1 MRGVACAAGEQ
12 VQIMSLSVNINL
24 AQKQKLVM
32 TQTLREAIELLQVTS
47 VELSERI
54 EQELQENPVLE
65 IRSTD
70 GSESGSEQGAAD
82 SGAEAP
88 EAARDDSGPDP
99 DFAGNFEDSSDE
111 GYEYGTGEARDPDA
125 KQQFL
130 EGALQRGQTLS
141 EHLSG
146 QLRLVT
152 FNEEDFRIGE
162 ILISCLDENG
172 YFRRDLAEVAAAT
185 PVPGRDVED
194 FSRVLSLVQ
203 TLDPLGVAAR
213 SLQECLLIQLR
224 ERDVR
229 DPVAET
235 VVEDHFDL
243 LEKRSWR
250 QIASKLGI
258 TVARVEEASK
268 VIAGLEPLP
277 GRSFAAASVEYV
289 VPDVIVR
296 EEEGEFVIVVN
307 DDWLPRLSISK
318 TYRNLMRR
326 KDTGNEVKTYIS
338 DKLASAQWL
347 IRSIE
352 QRRETLYAVTAAIF
366 EEQRQF
372 FTHGPG
378 HLRPLTL
385 RQIAERIG
393 MHESTVSRVTSN
405 KYVQTGWGIYRLKYF
420 FSSALKKENG
430 QVESS
435 RSVKEMIR
443 KIIEDEDDRLSDQEI
458 VGILQNRGIRI
469 ARRTVAKYRK
479 LLRILPSSKRHSQ

>member
-1 MRGVACAAGEQ
+1 
-12 VQIMSLSVNINL
+12 MSLSVNINL

-47 VELSERI
+47 VELADRI

-65 IRSTD
+65 IKTGD
-70 GSESGSEQGAAD
+70 GSDGSPEQSPGDNGETRESAAED
-82 SGAEAP
+82 A
-88 EAARDDSGPDP
+88 GPDP

-111 GYEYGTGEARDPDA
+111 GYEYGTGESRDPDA

-130 EGALQRGQTLS
+130 EGALQQGQTLS
-141 EHLSG
+141 EHLVG

-152 FNEEDFRIGE
+152 FTEEDFRIGE
-162 ILISCLDENG
+162 IIISCLDENG
-172 YFRRDLAEVAAAT
+172 YFRRDLDEVAREA
-185 PVPGRDVED
+185 PVPGRDVQD
-194 FSRVLSLVQ
+194 YSRVLSLVQ
-203 TLDPLGVAAR
+203 TLDPPGIAAR

-229 DPVAET
+229 DSLAEAI
-235 VVEDHFDL
+235 VEEHFDL

-250 QIASKLGI
+250 QIATRLG
-258 TVARVEEASK
+258 VSPAKVEDAAK
-268 VIAGLEPLP
+268 VISGLEPLP
-277 GRSFAAASVEYV
+277 GRSFAASSVEYV

-326 KDTGNEVKTYIS
+326 KDTGSEVKTYIT
-338 DKLASAQWL
+338 DKMASAQWL

-352 QRRETLYAVTAAIF
+352 QRRETLYAVTAAIL
-366 EEQRQF
+366 EEQRTF
-372 FTHGPG
+372 FLDGPG

-443 KIIEDEDDRLSDQEI
+443 KIIEDEDGSLSDQDI
-458 VGILQNRGIRI
+458 VGILQNRGIQI

>member
-1 MRGVACAAGEQ
+1 
-12 VQIMSLSVNINL
+12 MSLSVNMNL
-24 AQKQKLVM
+24 VQKQKLVM

-54 EQELQENPVLE
+54 EQELQDNPVLE
-65 IRSTD
+65 VRTND
-70 GSESGSEQGAAD
+70 AGESVSD
-82 SGAEAP
+82 AESPDAGVEMLTASRD
-88 EAARDDSGPDP
+88 EAGPDS
-99 DFAGNFEDSSDE
+99 DFVGNFEDSSDE
-111 GYEYGTGEARDPDA
+111 GYGYAAGGMRDPDA

-130 EGALQRGQTLS
+130 EGAIQRGQTLS
-141 EHLSG
+141 EHLVG

-152 FNEEDFRIGE
+152 FTEEDFKIGE

-172 YFRRDLAEVAAAT
+172 YFHRNLDELAAAT
-185 PVPGRDVED
+185 PIPGRGEKD
-194 FSRVLSLVQ
+194 FARVLSLVQ
-203 TLDPLGVAAR
+203 TLDPPGVGAR

-224 ERDVR
+224 DRDTR
-229 DPVAET
+229 DQVAET
-235 VVEDHFDL
+235 IVTEHFDL
-243 LEKRSWR
+243 LEKRAWR
-250 QIASKLGI
+250 QLASKLGVA
-258 TVARVEEASK
+258 VARVEEAAK
-268 VIAGLEPLP
+268 VVAGLEPLP
-277 GRSFAAASVEYV
+277 GRSFSKASVEYV
-289 VPDVIVR
+289 VPDVIIR

-307 DDWLPRLSISK
+307 DDWLPKLSISK

-326 KDTGNEVKTYIS
+326 KETGNEVKTYIS

-352 QRRETLYAVTAAIF
+352 QRRETLYAVTEAIL
-366 EEQRQF
+366 EEQKPF
-372 FTHGPG
+372 FIHGPG

-385 RQIAERIG
+385 KQIAERIG

-405 KYVQTGWGIYRLKYF
+405 KYAQTGWGIYRLKYF

-443 KIIEDEDDRLSDQEI
+443 KIIEEEAGKLSDQEI

-479 LLRILPSSKRHSQ
+479 LLRILPSSKRHVQ